1 MTDESWIPS
10 PCRSI
15 CRLGPDD
22 VCDGCGR
29 TITEIVSWV
38 RLSDDA
44 RQAVIARVAGWVPR
58 EPVPGERKP

>member
-1 MTDESWIPS
+1 MSDESWIPT

-29 TITEIVSWV
+29 TIAEIVSWV
-38 RLSDDA
+38 RLDSDA
-44 RQAVIARVAGWVPR
+44 RIQVMARVAPWVPR
-58 EPVPGERKP
+58 EPRPGERKS

>member
-1 MTDESWIPS
+1 MTPESWIPS

-29 TITEIVSWV
+29 TINEIVSWV
-38 RLSDDA
+38 RLSPEA
-44 RQAVIARVAGWVPR
+44 RHGVIARVAGWVPR
-58 EPVPGERKP
+58 EPKPAEHKA

>member
-1 MTDESWIPS
+1 MTDEFWIPS

-29 TITEIVSWV
+29 TIGEIVSWV
-38 RLSDDA
+38 RLPDDA
-44 RQAVIARVAGWVPR
+44 RQEVIARVADWVPR
-58 EPVPGERKP
+58 EPKPGERKS